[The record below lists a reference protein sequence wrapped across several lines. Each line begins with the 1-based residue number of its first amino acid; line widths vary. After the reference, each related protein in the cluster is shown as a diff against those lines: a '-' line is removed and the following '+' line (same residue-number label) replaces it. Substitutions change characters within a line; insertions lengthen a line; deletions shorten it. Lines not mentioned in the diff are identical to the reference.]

1 MFLHQLKESAE
12 KPKGTGSGSG
22 GGGGKDGG
30 STSQKALKFGS
41 SSIASQETT
50 ALYNKTKK
58 VNFIIAI

>member
-12 KPKGTGSGSG
+12 KPKGTGSGS

>member
-12 KPKGTGSGSG
+12 KPKGTGSGS

-58 VNFIIAI
+58 VNFVIAI